1 MEEEKEKLM
10 TEIKELEQKDL
21 RNKTIEIQLSE
32 ELYYKKQ

>member
-1 MEEEKEKLM
+1 M